1 MNEEILMRNTKSEG
15 VSFTL
20 LIAIDSE
27 FEKIKYLFVNNCQRK
42 WKNVDDTM
50 GKVYYILKNIS
61 FLRS

>member
-15 VSFTL
+15 VSFAL